1 MRRLLAE
8 FIGAFGLMFVL
19 STGAAVLVK
28 CGGGELGTWWIY
40 LVGPCVGAIIAVG
53 VAWVLRGPAKS
64 QEARAAMGDP
74 TAAE

>member
-1 MRRLLAE
+1 
-8 FIGAFGLMFVL
+8 MFTL
-19 STGAAVLVK
+19 SAGAAFLATS
-28 CGGGELGTWWIY
+28 GGGELGTWWIY

>member
-1 MRRLLAE
+1 
-8 FIGAFGLMFVL
+8 
-19 STGAAVLVK
+19 
-28 CGGGELGTWWIY
+28 
-40 LVGPCVGAIIAVG
+40 VGPCVGAIIAVG